1 MDDDD
6 DNDGSMESLV
16 QEMGTDEQIGFI
28 IDHLGP
34 FKAKSVLSKC
44 RSMDEG
50 MEEESEDDD
59 DLRTLSFLTVKI
71 GRVTCTGARLSDGS
85 RYPKRRQ
92 GNILN
97 HLYQRSVYGHNQR
110 QHRSR
115 RQKNRTAS
123 KFQSLPSP

>member
-1 MDDDD
+1 M
-6 DNDGSMESLV
+6 NKS
-16 QEMGTDEQIGFI
+16 GFI

-71 GRVTCTGARLSDGS
+71 GRVTCTRPLIGWKPL
-85 RYPKRRQ
+85 PKTTT
-92 GNILN
+92 GK
-97 HLYQRSVYGHNQR
+97 Y
-110 QHRSR
+110 
-115 RQKNRTAS
+115 T
-123 KFQSLPSP
+123 